1 MNKSRSDKLKNKFK
15 SDKLKKPKKII
26 FCKDCDCDFSIFGN
40 EHVWSNPMHLK
51 ILDGPY
57 KSSKEEAYALK
68 SGNYVLS

>member
-1 MNKSRSDKLKNKFK
+1 MREHVRIVEVIIFIYETGSAEGN
-15 SDKLKKPKKII
+15 I

-51 ILDGPY
+51 ILDGPH